1 MAPLSPTTRLSYATV
16 RNALTPHPRARVF
29 GERQVIHKACA
40 ADYLYYGTPSPWLH
54 VKLLKFLQMFPP
66 PTDRSQREKL
76 DEALER
82 IITKTEVK

>member
-1 MAPLSPTTRLSYATV
+1 M
-16 RNALTPHPRARVF
+16 
-29 GERQVIHKACA
+29 IHKACA

-66 PTDRSQREKL
+66 PADRSQREKL

-82 IITKTEVK
+82 IITKTEVRR